1 MHNIFNKILQLSRN
15 PVVSNSYWG
24 GISLAIQGVL
34 LSLFFIIIAR
44 YYPTEVFADFII
56 ANVLYQLISA
66 FSTLGLSQWFIREIT
81 GLTERKSIVNRYF
94 KLQIWFGFVFYLVN
108 ISLGYLL
115 YNEAVIR
122 QLTIFFG
129 INIIF
134 DNLINAIK
142 CINISEFKQKKTF
155 IILSIEAALKFS
167 VTCLLFIYPLSIVNL
182 TILMV
187 LVRFLTLNLFLN
199 IGSSR
204 LISFKSLFS
213 EKIGLSYI
221 KNLVRNNWPFII
233 IGSISIINWR
243 ISTLIISKFL
253 TSKDVADFEI
263 SFRLF
268 SLAQMLPVV
277 VSTTV
282 FPILVNYFKEQKIED
297 FSSFYR
303 KMHLPYFLYS
313 LVAFTFIYSFIDYIL
328 PLVFGL
334 AYSDTG
340 FYTKQMFITILVFPT
355 AFLQANVIVSM
366 KLEKIDMWL
375 NVLVFI
381 LTLTGS
387 FIGLLFY
394 RSMTVINLSIF
405 FSFMVFHIFQNI
417 ILVRRG
423 ISTLSTTLEFYALN
437 VFLIGIYIWFSRIV
451 NPVILFTVFWFILAG
466 LFFHRNKWEWISRMR
481 ILTRSFA
488 TYSRDDSQE
497 ISATDDINKF
507 TL

>member
-1 MHNIFNKILQLSRN
+1 MHNLYKRILQLSRN

-24 GISLAIQGVL
+24 GISLALQGVL

-81 GLTERKSIVNRYF
+81 GLSERKSVVNRYF
-94 KLQIWFGFVFYLVN
+94 KLQIWFGFVFYLIN

-115 YNEAVIR
+115 YNDAIIR

-142 CINISEFKQKKTF
+142 SINISEFKQKKTF
-155 IILSIEAALKFS
+155 IILSIEAILKFA
-167 VTCLLFIYPLSIVNL
+167 VTCLLFIFPLSIVNL
-182 TILMV
+182 TIFIV
-187 LVRFLTLNLFLN
+187 LVRFLTLNLFLS

-204 LISFKSLFS
+204 IISFKSIIS
-213 EKIGLSYI
+213 EKIGSAYFI
-221 KNLVRNNWPFII
+221 NLVKTNWPFII

-243 ISTLIISKFL
+243 VSTLIISKFL
-253 TSKDVADFEI
+253 SSKDVADFEI

-268 SLAQMLPVV
+268 SLAQMLPIV

-282 FPILVNYFKEQKIED
+282 FPILVNYFKERKIED
-297 FSSFYR
+297 FTTFYR

-313 LVAFTFIYSFIDYIL
+313 LVAFTFIYSFIDDIL
-328 PLVFGL
+328 PFVFGQTY
-334 AYSDTG
+334 ADTG
-340 FYTKQMFITILVFPT
+340 IYTKEMFITILVFPT

-375 NVLVFI
+375 NILVFI

-405 FSFMVFHIFQNI
+405 FSFVVFHLLQDI
-417 ILVRRG
+417 ILIRRG

-451 NPVILFTVFWFILAG
+451 NPVVLFIVFWFILSG
-466 LFFHRNKWEWISRMR
+466 LFVYRNKWEWISRMR
-481 ILTRSFA
+481 ILSRSFA
-488 TYSRDDSQE
+488 TYTRAAGQE

>member
-1 MHNIFNKILQLSRN
+1 MHNLFKRILQLSKN

-24 GISLAIQGVL
+24 GISLALQGIL

-44 YYPTEVFADFII
+44 QYPTEVFADFIV

-66 FSTLGLSQWFIREIT
+66 FSTLGLSQWFVREIT
-81 GLTERKSIVNRYF
+81 GLTERKSVVNRYF
-94 KLQIWFGFVFYLVN
+94 KLQLWFGFVFYLVN
-108 ISLGYLL
+108 ICLGYVL
-115 YNEAVIR
+115 YNDAIIR

-142 CINISEFKQKKTF
+142 CINIAEFKQKKTF
-155 IILSIEAALKFS
+155 TILSIEAVLKFA
-167 VTCLLFIYPLSIVNL
+167 VTCLLFIFPLSIVNL
-182 TILMV
+182 TIFIV

-199 IGSSR
+199 IGSSH
-204 LISFKSLFS
+204 LISFKSLLS
-213 EKIGLSYI
+213 EKIGLSFI
-221 KNLVRNNWPFII
+221 KNLVRKNWPFII

-268 SLAQMLPVV
+268 SLAQMLPIV

-282 FPILVNYFKEQKIED
+282 FPILVNYFREQKIED
-297 FSSFYR
+297 FTAFYK

-328 PLVFGL
+328 PVVFGN
-334 AYSDTG
+334 AYADTG
-340 FYTKQMFITILVFPT
+340 IYTKQMFITILVFPT

-366 KLEKIDMWL
+366 KLEKLDMWL
-375 NVLVFI
+375 NILVFV

-387 FIGLLFY
+387 LIGLLFY

-405 FSFMVFHIFQNI
+405 FSFVVFHILQDI
-417 ILVRRG
+417 ILIRRG
-423 ISTLSTTLEFYALN
+423 ISTLSTTLEFYGLN

-451 NPVILFTVFWFILAG
+451 NPVVLFTVFWFVLAG
-466 LFFHRNKWEWISRMR
+466 LFVYRHKWEWISRMR
-481 ILTRSFA
+481 LLARSFV
-488 TYSRDDSQE
+488 TYTRAPGQE
-497 ISATDDINKF
+497 ISVTDDINKF
-507 TL
+507 TI